1 MVHTVELNWSKPLY
15 HTPPPFHI
23 SQDAFCQMVCLY
35 SYVSMFF
42 NSVYFSLIS
51 FNSTSIYNDSI
62 PSPAQKL
69 HLGYLQIYIESRVI
83 IY

>member
-23 SQDAFCQMVCLY
+23 SQDAFCQMVCLQLC
-35 SYVSMFF
+35 F
-42 NSVYFSLIS
+42 NVFNLVYFSSIC
-51 FNSTSIYNDSI
+51 FNSTSIYNHSI
-62 PSPAQKL
+62 PNPAPEL
-69 HLGYLQIYIESRVI
+69 NFGYVQICIESRVM